1 MKDRN
6 YTKYVLVAF
15 FLLMTGLISLFALT
29 TTTPI
34 GVTVE
39 PIYELG
45 GDFTAVGTDGEFS
58 LSDLHGSAVVM
69 YFGFLSCTEACPD
82 SIAVYQAARKK
93 LTPEEREQVKFV
105 FISVDPERDTPEK
118 LKQFESFFN
127 GRLIVVTDTVDKIET
142 LTKQYGV
149 YFDLVDLEGSALQY
163 TVDHSSR
170 FYMVDTEGNLVTAMS
185 HSTTPNELAA
195 KIRQLLTPTE

>member
-1 MKDRN
+1 M
-6 YTKYVLVAF
+6 
-15 FLLMTGLISLFALT
+15 
-29 TTTPI
+29 
-34 GVTVE
+34 E

-58 LSDLHGSAVVM
+58 LSDLRGSAVVM
-69 YFGFLSCTEACPD
+69 YFGFLSCTEACPE
-82 SIAVYQAARKK
+82 SIGVYHAARKK
-93 LTPEEREQVKFV
+93 LTEEERDQVKFV

-127 GRLIVVTDTVDKIET
+127 GRLIVVTDTEENIQT

-170 FYMVDTEGNLVTAMS
+170 FYMVDTQGDLVTAMS

-195 KIRQLLTPTE
+195 KIRQLLNVTE